1 MKCVFCIMNYEF
13 LIMNYLVIDYLY
25 ISFTIRLFFLI
36 KEYK

>member
-1 MKCVFCIMNYEF
+1 MNYEF
-13 LIMNYLVIDYLY
+13 VIAYLY